1 MPYKI
6 YKNYKLVLLP
16 EVFLSAKL
24 QLFSDTSLP
33 HCYYN
38 NESPAGIFREIG
50 KICPF
55 SGIAGTDAVM

>member
-24 QLFSDTSLP
+24 QLFPIHLCRIVIIIMSFRPVFSVKLVRYARFQVLP
-33 HCYYN
+33 
-38 NESPAGIFREIG
+38 
-50 KICPF
+50 
-55 SGIAGTDAVM
+55 VWVL